1 LQHIAKALK
10 KLIKSTGLN
19 KGLDQQKAIEVWQ
32 DVVGDKISN
41 NTETVSVERGII
53 TVKAKTPTW
62 RQELYL
68 QKEQIIKKINSKVN
82 KKIIKDI
89 RFI

>member
-1 LQHIAKALK
+1 MQHIAKALK